1 MLEAGPRVKVKAL
14 MAGPLLPPWGKE
26 RPSEHHLLIGLFCFI
41 IDTIPL
47 LPVSAN
53 KSVSSLSLYAK

>member
-26 RPSEHHLLIGLFCFI
+26 RPSEHHLLTGLQIKPYRPNLI
-41 IDTIPL
+41 INTL
-47 LPVSAN
+47 N
-53 KSVSSLSLYAK
+53 Q

>member
-26 RPSEHHLLIGLFCFI
+26 RPSEHHLLTGLQIETYRFNLI
-41 IDTIPL
+41 VNTL
-47 LPVSAN
+47 N
-53 KSVSSLSLYAK
+53 Q